1 MNGTVAA
8 RRPARLNQASEPK
21 VKRGSGRPVADLVS
35 AFESA
40 FEALVVEKD
49 DAAVM
54 VRGLA
59 MLSAVHRQLRA
70 LSDHLSERAERLR
83 GLIPVQSEIV
93 KSLDRELCART
104 AAR

>member
-1 MNGTVAA
+1 MTTTLAPG
-8 RRPARLNQASEPK
+8 RPARLNQAAEPK
-21 VKRGSGRPVADLVS
+21 VRRRSGRPIADLVS
-35 AFESA
+35 AFETA

-54 VRGLA
+54 LRGLA